1 MVVISGGAG
10 IGANVNGGLDI
21 SRNGVSGNIG
31 GGINGGAGFNIGRSN
46 PNQNTGIDPNVNI
59 RYGNNEPVIL
69 PPSQNSYRP
78 INPPAYQSPYNTV
91 NYPSLDSWNRSGR
104 DNQPNYNYIST
115 NTHTSTNSTPSVY
128 LVQEGQPNKPLLID
142 NKTGNNEKVWNAAL
156 ATLNSLANISSKG
169 TGTPHAIE
177 DLAHSSRTLIDSLK
191 ESGALSSSH
200 QEQRG
205 LSACNSHA
213 HSNISPSNCYSP
225 NTDAASRLIISP
237 NGNQLSINGSNYS
250 NNGGLTL
257 VSDNNS
263 YLEQPT
269 YYNQSS
275 STSNYNDIQ
284 ISQGNNGSVII
295 NLPSNY
301 NDTQTVAHNPYDYL
315 NANNSQTAWPLN
327 LDSNS
332 TITISI

>member
-91 NYPSLDSWNRSGR
+91 NYPSVDSWNHSTRG
-104 DNQPNYNYIST
+104 DQPNYNYISANTYT
-115 NTHTSTNSTPSVY
+115 NTNSDPSVY
-128 LVQEGQPNKPLLID
+128 IIQEGQPDKPYID
-142 NKTGNNEKVWNAAL
+142 NKAGNNEKVWNAAL

-191 ESGALSSSH
+191 ESGALSSFP
-200 QEQRG
+200 QVQRG
-205 LSACNSHA
+205 SPACNSHT
-213 HSNISPSNCYSP
+213 HSHIPPSNCSSP
-225 NTDAASRLIISP
+225 NTNAAPRLTISP
-237 NGNQLSINGSNYS
+237 NGNQLSINGSNHL

-263 YLEQPT
+263 YRERPA
-269 YYNQSS
+269 YYDQSS

-301 NDTQTVAHNPYDYL
+301 NDTQTVTRNPYDYL
-315 NANNSQTAWPLN
+315 NANNSHTAWPLN
-327 LDSNS
+327 LDPNS
-332 TITISI
+332 TVIISI